1 MAMHMTSKSK
11 AQMIVQIAVLVLL
24 LISLINYKG
33 AAGIRRIQQ
42 AQTTGSLHF
51 AELLVG
57 RAAESKTSLSAIA
70 YLKIVWP
77 ALVFG
82 ILLSAAVRSSISRTP
97 LHRIFNG
104 VAAHDQLAAALAG
117 APLMLCACCA
127 APMFPALYQTTRKVA
142 ASLALVLAA
151 PSLNPAALALSFMLF
166 PWRIASMRLA
176 MALFLVLLG
185 SVGVAHITRPQIGA
199 LLPSMATPESTWAG
213 LIADYTK
220 SVAYI
225 SLRTVP
231 LFVIGIWASMWIMSR
246 VTLAVS
252 AKGGRVLA
260 IVAIAFL
267 AVLVALPSLFE
278 IPLAVSVLA
287 AGGPAGA
294 AAALLFAGPAINL
307 PSLLVIGRFSN
318 WRVALA
324 LAGIVWGIAVAGG
337 LMLRS

>member
-1 MAMHMTSKSK
+1 MHMITKSK
-11 AQMIVQIAVLVLL
+11 AQMIVQIAVLALL

-33 AAGIRRIQQ
+33 AAGLRRIQQ
-42 AQTTGSLHF
+42 ARATGALRM
-51 AELLVG
+51 AEIPIG
-57 RAAESKTSLSAIA
+57 RAAASGISLGTVA

-82 ILLSAAVRSSISRTP
+82 ILISAAVRTSSSHTP

-104 VAAHDQLAAALAG
+104 VTAHDQLAAALAG
-117 APLMLCACCA
+117 APLMLCSCCA
-127 APMFPALYQTTRKVA
+127 APMFPAVYQTTRKIA
-142 ASLALVLAA
+142 SSLALVLAA

-166 PWRIASMRLA
+166 PWRIAGMRLA
-176 MALFLVLLG
+176 MALSLVLLG
-185 SVGVAHITRPQIGA
+185 SLWVTRITQPRIGA
-199 LLPSMATPESTWAG
+199 SAPTTAPQENTWPG
-213 LIADYTK
+213 LSVDYAK

-231 LFVIGIWASMWIMSR
+231 LIVIGIWVSIWIMSR
-246 VTLAVS
+246 VTLSVGANS
-252 AKGGRVLA
+252 GRVLA
-260 IVAIAFL
+260 ILAIGFV
-267 AVLVALPSLFE
+267 AVLLALPSLFE

-307 PSLLVIGRFSN
+307 SSLLVIGRFSS

-324 LAGIVWGIAVAGG
+324 LAATVWGIAVTGG
-337 LMLRS
+337 LILR

>member
-1 MAMHMTSKSK
+1 MTVNTLSKSRDEV
-11 AQMIVQIAVLVLL
+11 IFQIAILALL
-24 LISLINYKG
+24 LLGLIHYKG

-42 AQTTGSLHF
+42 ARATGALHF
-51 AELLVG
+51 AELPIG
-57 RAAESKTSLSAIA
+57 RAAASNTSLSAAA

-82 ILLSAAVRSSISRTP
+82 ILLSAAVRNSISRTP
-97 LHRIFNG
+97 LQRIFNG
-104 VAAHDQLAAALAG
+104 VTAHDQLAAALAG
-117 APLMLCACCA
+117 APLMLCSCCA

-176 MALFLVLLG
+176 MALSFVLLG
-185 SVGVAHITRPQIGA
+185 SVGVVHITRPQIGA
-199 LLPSMATPESTWAG
+199 LLPSTATRESTWTG

-220 SVAYI
+220 SVAFI
-225 SLRTVP
+225 SLGTVP
-231 LFVIGIWASMWIMSR
+231 LILIGIWASMWIMSR
-246 VTLAVS
+246 VTLTLNENR
-252 AKGGRVLA
+252 GRVLA
-260 IVAIAFL
+260 IVVVAFF
-267 AVLVALPSLFE
+267 AVWLSLPSLFE
-278 IPLAVSVLA
+278 IPLALSVLA

-318 WRVALA
+318 WRVAALLA
-324 LAGIVWGIAVAGG
+324 ALVWGIAAAGG
-337 LMLRS
+337 VMLK